1 MTTNHHHDIAGP
13 GAAGPAAASSA
24 EAGLRRHTRPPRAA
38 LALGVALLA
47 GGLGTWPSAAGAA
60 ATVHKTVT
68 VPSPTKEMIHATIG
82 YLVSTRSGVTNG
94 PVSPANFDTWT
105 GTGSAAAFGYV
116 GGDDVTYDS
125 TATAESI
132 EVTLFSFHSP
142 AGAAAYEAVA
152 ETEWGASSQTPVRKT
167 IRSIPD
173 STVEVS
179 TTPTSDGFYPVDAF
193 ARKGDTFMVVEYTN
207 TPKPTGVPQPLAA
220 ASVAQYRRL

>member
-1 MTTNHHHDIAGP
+1 MTIHHHHDIAGP
-13 GAAGPAAASSA
+13 GATGPAAAPPS
-24 EAGLRRHTRPPRAA
+24 GTGGRGHHRPPWAA

-47 GGLGTWPSAAGAA
+47 GVLGAWPSAAGA
-60 ATVHKTVT
+60 TVYTTAT
-68 VPSPTKEMIHATIG
+68 VPSPAKKVIHAPIG

-94 PVSPANFDTWT
+94 PISPADFDSTV

-142 AGAAAYEAVA
+142 AGATAFEAVA
-152 ETEWGASSQTPVRKT
+152 ETQWGASSQAPSRRT
-167 IRSIPD
+167 IRSIRG
-173 STVEVS
+173 STVEVA

-193 ARKGDTFMVVEYTN
+193 ARKGDTLMVIEYTN

-220 ASVAQYRRL
+220 AAVAQYRRL